1 MREYELIYVIQP
13 DASPER
19 EKEINSRLDDAIARS
34 GGTVLLRD
42 DWGKRKLAY
51 DIKRFQKGH
60 YVLLSFLGRGPIV
73 AELER
78 GLRIDADIL
87 RYLSVRVQ
95 DEVKD
100 VEARIASAREEAAE
114 QARRREERD
123 RLEAERTARLAAA
136 AAEANERE
144 AKAAEAKAAEAK
156 AAEAGAAEAG
166 ATEGPPADEEDSN
179 KPDAGAESPDPES
192 E

>member
-144 AKAAEAKAAEAK
+144 AKAAEAKAAEA
-156 AAEAGAAEAG
+156 GAAEAG